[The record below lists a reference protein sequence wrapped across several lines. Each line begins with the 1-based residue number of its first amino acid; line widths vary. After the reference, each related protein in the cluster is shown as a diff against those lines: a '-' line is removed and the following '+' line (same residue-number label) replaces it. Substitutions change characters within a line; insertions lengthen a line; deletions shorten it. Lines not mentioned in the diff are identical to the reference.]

1 MIRAFFVSERV
12 YARHIY
18 ADYPIGEE
26 LAIVNLILLVNVK
39 GMREGGKKYES
50 TTHLRYI
57 CKVILSKAIIA
68 TQWVLRSV

>member
-1 MIRAFFVSERV
+1 MIRAFLGSERV

-18 ADYPIGEE
+18 ADYPIREE
-26 LAIVNLILLVNVK
+26 LATVYLNLLVNVK
-39 GMREGGKKYES
+39 GMREGGRSKKAQH
-50 TTHLRYI
+50 TCVI